1 MEAGRTPYDP
11 TKSPGTQM
19 AGATFNI
26 TYGSGFA
33 GGDVYMDSVTL
44 FQGLT
49 VSQAIGCA
57 KSVDPSDNND
67 KKMDG
72 LIGLAF
78 SSGAKITNGFPQ
90 NPGSTNT
97 PMNSGMFCF
106 KSKE

>member
-1 MEAGRTPYDP
+1 
-11 TKSPGTQM
+11 M

-33 GGDVYMDSVTL
+33 GGDVYTDSVTL

-57 KSVDPSDNND
+57 KSVDAADKND
-67 KKMDG
+67 IKMDG

-90 NPGSTNT
+90 NPGSSTT
-97 PMNSGMFCF
+97 PINSSMFHF
-106 KSKE
+106 KSKKKKKKTQKIKKKKSN